1 LIVGVP
7 KETAA
12 LERRVS
18 IVPETVSKLGTGVT
32 VSVEKG
38 AGESAGFPDSDYTAA
53 GATIASDQKA
63 LYAGADIVLKVMP
76 PTPEEAALVKEGAMT
91 ISFLYPVANLEA
103 VKGLAAR
110 KATSFAM
117 ELIPRISRAQPM
129 DALSSQANIAGYK
142 AVLLAADTVPKLFPL
157 MMTAAGTISP
167 AKVFILGA
175 GVAGLQAIATARRL
189 GAVVEA
195 YDVRPVVKE
204 QVMSLGAKFAEMP
217 VEAKD
222 AQDAGGYA
230 KAMGEEFTKKQQE
243 FLAQRAKTADV
254 VITTAL
260 IPGARAP
267 ILITE
272 EAVKGMRPGSVV
284 VDLAAEAKGNC
295 AITEP
300 GKTVVKYGVTIC
312 GPLNLPSTMAPESS
326 RLYSKNIS
334 GLLLLMLKDG
344 RLTIDTKDDVV
355 KGAMVINAGQVV
367 HPPTMK
373 AIDPSSVPPPPQQA
387 PPTAPASS
395 SSSPPPTSAPATP
408 PSGGK
413 PAA

>member
-1 LIVGVP
+1 MIVGVP

-18 IVPETVSKLGTGVT
+18 VVPETVPKFGAGVS
-32 VSVEKG
+32 VAVEKG
-38 AGESAGFPDSDYTAA
+38 AGENAGFLDSDYISA
-53 GATIASDQKA
+53 GATIASDQGS
-63 LYAGADIVLKVMP
+63 LYAQADVILKV
-76 PTPEEAALVKEGAMT
+76 TPMTPDEASLVKEGSVT
-91 ISFLYPVANLEA
+91 ISFLSPVANLET
-103 VKGLAAR
+103 VKKLISR
-110 KATSFAM
+110 KATAFAM

-129 DALSSQANIAGYK
+129 DALSSQANVAGYK
-142 AVLLAADTVPKLFPL
+142 AVILAADTVPKLFPL

-175 GVAGLQAIATARRL
+175 GVAGLQAIATAKRL

-243 FLAQRAKTADV
+243 FLAGRAKLADV

-260 IPGARAP
+260 IPNTRAP

-272 EAVKGMRPGSVV
+272 DAVKGMRPGSVV

-300 GKTVVKYGVTIC
+300 GKTVVKYGVTIH

-334 GLLLLMLKDG
+334 SLLLIMLKDG
-344 RLTIDTKDDVV
+344 KLTIDPKDDIV
-355 KGAMVINAGQVV
+355 KGSMVINAGQVV
-367 HPPTMK
+367 HGPTMK
-373 AIDPSSVPPPPQQA
+373 AIEGPAPTQA
-387 PPTAPASS
+387 GAKA
-395 SSSPPPTSAPATP
+395 
-408 PSGGK
+408 
-413 PAA
+413 

>member
-1 LIVGVP
+1 MIVGVP
-7 KETAA
+7 KETGA

-18 IVPETVSKLGTGVT
+18 LVPETVSKLGAGVT
-32 VSVEKG
+32 VSVERG
-38 AGESAGFPDSDYTAA
+38 AGESAGFPDSEYTAA
-53 GATIASDQKA
+53 GASIASDKQSI
-63 LYAGADIVLKVMP
+63 YGRSDIILKVLP
-76 PTPEEAALVKEGAMT
+76 PTPDEAALFKEGSTT
-91 ISFLYPVANLEA
+91 ISFLYPVANLDT
-103 VKGLAAR
+103 VKKLAAR
-110 KATSFAM
+110 KVTAFAM
-117 ELIPRISRAQPM
+117 ELMPRISRAQPM

-167 AKVFILGA
+167 ARVFILGA
-175 GVAGLQAIATARRL
+175 GVAGLQAIATAKRL

-230 KAMGEEFTKKQQE
+230 KAMGEEFTRKQQE
-243 FLAQRAKTADV
+243 FLAQRAKPMDV

-272 EAVKGMRPGSVV
+272 DAVKGMRPGSVV
-284 VDLAAEAKGNC
+284 VDLAAEQKGNC

-300 GKTVVKYGVTIC
+300 GKTVVKYGVTIH
-312 GPLNLPSTMAPESS
+312 GPLNLPSTMAPEAS
-326 RLYSKNIS
+326 RLYSRNVS
-334 GLLLLMLKDG
+334 AFLLTMLKAG
-344 RLTIDTKDDVV
+344 VLTVDPKDDLV
-355 KGAMVINAGQVV
+355 KGSMVLNAGQVV
-367 HPPTMK
+367 HG
-373 AIDPSSVPPPPQQA
+373 
-387 PPTAPASS
+387 PTAKALE
-395 SSSPPPTSAPATP
+395 
-408 PSGGK
+408 G
-413 PAA
+413 PAAGAGKA

>member
-18 IVPETVSKLGTGVT
+18 VVPETVSKFGAGASFV
-32 VSVEKG
+32 VEKG
-38 AGESAGFPDSDYTAA
+38 AGENAGFPDSDYTSA
-53 GATIASDQKA
+53 GATIASDQKS
-63 LYAGADIVLKVMP
+63 LYSQADIILKV
-76 PTPEEAALVKEGAMT
+76 TPFTPDEALLVKEGAVT
-91 ISFLYPVANLEA
+91 ISFLSPLANLET
-103 VKGLAAR
+103 VKKLASR
-110 KATSFAM
+110 KASVFAM

-142 AVLLAADTVPKLFPL
+142 AVILAADTVPKLFPL

-175 GVAGLQAIATARRL
+175 GVAGLQAIATAKRL

-230 KAMGEEFTKKQQE
+230 KAMGEEFTRKQQE
-243 FLAQRAKTADV
+243 FLAGRAKLMDV

-260 IPGARAP
+260 IPNTRAP

-300 GKTVVKYGVTIC
+300 GKTVVKYGVTIH
-312 GPLNLPSTMAPESS
+312 GPLNLPSTMAPEAS

-334 GLLLLMLKDG
+334 SLLQIMLKEG
-344 RLTIDTKDDVV
+344 KLTIDPKDDVI
-355 KGAMVINAGQVV
+355 KGSMVINAGQIV
-367 HPPTMK
+367 HGPTQK
-373 AIDPSSVPPPPQQA
+373 AIEGP
-387 PPTAPASS
+387 APA
-395 SSSPPPTSAPATP
+395 PA
-408 PSGGK
+408 GAK
-413 PAA
+413 P

>member
-18 IVPETVSKLGTGVT
+18 VVPETLSKFGAGVSVI
-32 VSVEKG
+32 VEKG
-38 AGESAGFPDSDYTAA
+38 AGENAGFTDAEYTSA
-53 GATIASDQKA
+53 GATIASDQKS
-63 LYAGADIVLKVMP
+63 LYAQADIILKV
-76 PTPEEAALVKEGAMT
+76 TPMTPDEASLVKEGAVT
-91 ISFLYPVANLEA
+91 ISFLSPLANLET
-103 VKGLAAR
+103 VKRLASR
-110 KATSFAM
+110 KATVFAM

-142 AVLLAADTVPKLFPL
+142 AVLLAADTVPKVFPL

-167 AKVFILGA
+167 ARVFILGA
-175 GVAGLQAIATARRL
+175 GVAGLQAIATAKRL

-243 FLAQRAKTADV
+243 FLAGRAKLMDV

-260 IPGARAP
+260 IPNQRAP

-272 EAVKGMRPGSVV
+272 DAVKGMRPGSVV

-295 AITEP
+295 AVTEP
-300 GKTVVKYGVTIC
+300 GKTVVKHGVTIH

-326 RLYSKNIS
+326 KLYSKNIS
-334 GLLLLMLKDG
+334 SLLLIMLKEG
-344 RLTIDTKDDVV
+344 KLTIDPKDDVV
-355 KGAMVINAGQVV
+355 KGSMVINAGQVV
-367 HPPTMK
+367 HGPTQK
-373 AIDPSSVPPPPQQA
+373 AIEGP
-387 PPTAPASS
+387 APA
-395 SSSPPPTSAPATP
+395 PA
-408 PSGGK
+408 GAK
-413 PAA
+413 A

>member
-18 IVPETVSKLGTGVT
+18 VVPETVSKFGAG
-32 VSVEKG
+32 VSVIVEKD
-38 AGESAGFPDSDYTAA
+38 AGVSAGFTDADYTSA
-53 GATIASDQKA
+53 GATIASDQKS
-63 LYAGADIVLKVMP
+63 LYAQADIILKV
-76 PTPEEAALVKEGAMT
+76 TPMTPDEASLVKEGAVT
-91 ISFLYPVANLEA
+91 ISFLSPLANLET
-103 VKGLAAR
+103 VKRLASR
-110 KATSFAM
+110 KATVFAM

-129 DALSSQANIAGYK
+129 DALSSQANVAGYK
-142 AVLLAADTVPKLFPL
+142 AVLLAADTVPKVFPL

-167 AKVFILGA
+167 ARVFILGA
-175 GVAGLQAIATARRL
+175 GVAGLQAIATAKRL

-243 FLAQRAKTADV
+243 FLAGRAKLMDV

-260 IPGARAP
+260 IPNQRAP

-272 EAVKGMRPGSVV
+272 DAVKGMRPGSVV

-300 GKTVVKYGVTIC
+300 GKTVVKYGVTIH
-312 GPLNLPSTMAPESS
+312 GPLNLSSTMAPESS
-326 RLYSKNIS
+326 KLYSKNIS
-334 GLLLLMLKDG
+334 SLLLIMLKEG
-344 RLTIDTKDDVV
+344 KLTIDPKDDVV
-355 KGAMVINAGQVV
+355 KGSMVINAGQVV
-367 HPPTMK
+367 HGPTQK
-373 AIDPSSVPPPPQQA
+373 AIEGP
-387 PPTAPASS
+387 APA
-395 SSSPPPTSAPATP
+395 PA
-408 PSGGK
+408 GAK
-413 PAA
+413 A

>member
-1 LIVGVP
+1 MIVGVP

-18 IVPETVSKLGTGVT
+18 VVPETVSKFGAG
-32 VSVEKG
+32 VSVIVEKD
-38 AGESAGFPDSDYTAA
+38 AGESAGFTDADYTSA
-53 GATIASDQKA
+53 GATIASDQKS
-63 LYAGADIVLKVMP
+63 LYAQADIILKV
-76 PTPEEAALVKEGAMT
+76 TPMTPDEASLVKEGAVT
-91 ISFLYPVANLEA
+91 ISFLSPLANLET
-103 VKGLAAR
+103 VKRLASR
-110 KATSFAM
+110 KATVFAM

-129 DALSSQANIAGYK
+129 DALSSQANVAGYK
-142 AVLLAADTVPKLFPL
+142 AVLLAADTVPKVFPL

-167 AKVFILGA
+167 ARVFILGA
-175 GVAGLQAIATARRL
+175 GVAGLQAIATAKRL

-243 FLAQRAKTADV
+243 FLAGRAKLMDV

-260 IPGARAP
+260 IPNQRAP

-272 EAVKGMRPGSVV
+272 DAVKGMRPGSVV

-300 GKTVVKYGVTIC
+300 GKTVVKYGVTIH

-326 RLYSKNIS
+326 KLYSKNIS
-334 GLLLLMLKDG
+334 SLLLIMLKEG
-344 RLTIDTKDDVV
+344 KLTIDPKDDVV
-355 KGAMVINAGQVV
+355 KGSMVVNAGQVV
-367 HPPTMK
+367 HGPTQK
-373 AIDPSSVPPPPQQA
+373 AIEG
-387 PPTAPASS
+387 PTA
-395 SSSPPPTSAPATP
+395 APA
-408 PSGGK
+408 
-413 PAA
+413 PAGAKA

>member
-1 LIVGVP
+1 MIVGVP

-18 IVPETVSKLGTGVT
+18 VVPETVNKFGAGVS
-32 VSVEKG
+32 VLVEKG
-38 AGESAGFPDSDYTAA
+38 AGENAGFSDADYMSA
-53 GATIASDQKA
+53 GATIASDQKS
-63 LYAGADIVLKVMP
+63 LYAQADVILKV
-76 PTPEEAALVKEGAMT
+76 TPMTPDEASLVKEGAVT
-91 ISFLYPVANLEA
+91 ISFLSPLANLET
-103 VKGLAAR
+103 VKKLASR
-110 KATSFAM
+110 KATVFAM
-117 ELIPRISRAQPM
+117 ELVPRISRAQPM
-129 DALSSQANIAGYK
+129 DALSSQANVAGYK
-142 AVLLAADTVPKLFPL
+142 AVILAADTVPKLFPL

-175 GVAGLQAIATARRL
+175 GVAGLQAIATAKRL
-189 GAVVEA
+189 GAIVEA

-230 KAMGEEFTKKQQE
+230 KAMGEEFTRKQQE
-243 FLAQRAKTADV
+243 FLAGRAKLMDV

-260 IPGARAP
+260 IPNTRAP

-272 EAVKGMRPGSVV
+272 DAVKGMRPGSVV

-300 GKTVVKYGVTIC
+300 GKTVVKYGVTIH

-334 GLLLLMLKDG
+334 SLLLIMLKEG
-344 RLTIDTKDDVV
+344 RLNIDPKDEVV
-355 KGAMVINAGQVV
+355 KGAMVVNAGQVV
-367 HPPTMK
+367 HGPTVK
-373 AIDPSSVPPPPQQA
+373 AIEGPA
-387 PPTAPASS
+387 AAPAG
-395 SSSPPPTSAPATP
+395 AKA
-408 PSGGK
+408 
-413 PAA
+413 

>member
-1 LIVGVP
+1 MRRPVGVQRLIVGVP

-18 IVPETVSKLGTGVT
+18 VVPETVPKFGAGVK
-32 VSVEKG
+32 VVVEKG
-38 AGESAGFPDSDYTAA
+38 AGESAGFLDSDYEGSGAA
-53 GATIASDQKA
+53 IAADQRS
-63 LYAGADIVLKVMP
+63 LYAQADVVLKVLP
-76 PTPEEAALVKEGAMT
+76 PTPEEAGLVKEGST
-91 ISFLYPVANLEA
+91 VISFLFPAANLEA
-103 VKGLAAR
+103 VKRLASR
-110 KATSFAM
+110 KVTAFAM

-129 DALSSQANIAGYK
+129 DALSSQANVAGYK
-142 AVLLAADTVPKLFPL
+142 SVIVAADTVPKLFPL

-189 GAVVEA
+189 GALVEA

-230 KAMGEEFTKKQQE
+230 KAMGEEFTRKQQE
-243 FLAQRAKTADV
+243 FLAQRAKLADV

-260 IPGARAP
+260 IPNARAP

-272 EAVKGMRPGSVV
+272 DAVKGMRPGSVV

-300 GKTVVKYGVTIC
+300 GKTVVKYGVTIH

-326 RLYSKNIS
+326 KLYSRNIS
-334 GLLLLMLKDG
+334 SLLLIMLKDG
-344 RLTIDTKDDVV
+344 SLAIDPKDDII
-355 KGAMVINAGQVV
+355 KGSMVINAGQVV
-367 HPPTMK
+367 HGPTAK
-373 AIDPSSVPPPPQQA
+373 AIE
-387 PPTAPASS
+387 
-395 SSSPPPTSAPATP
+395 
-408 PSGGK
+408 G
-413 PAA
+413 PAAASAGARA

>member
-1 LIVGVP
+1 MIVGVP
-7 KETAA
+7 KETGA

-18 IVPETVSKLGTGVT
+18 VVPESVSKFGAGVS
-32 VSVEKG
+32 VLVEKG
-38 AGESAGFPDSDYTAA
+38 AGENAGFPDSDYTSA
-53 GATIASDQKA
+53 GATIANDAKSLFSQ
-63 LYAGADIVLKVMP
+63 ADIVLKV
-76 PTPEEAALVKEGAMT
+76 TPFTLDEASLVKEGAVT
-91 ISFLYPVANLEA
+91 ISFLSPLANLEA
-103 VKGLAAR
+103 VKRLASR
-110 KATSFAM
+110 KATTFAM

-129 DALSSQANIAGYK
+129 DALSSQANVAGYK
-142 AVLLAADTVPKLFPL
+142 AVILAADTVPKLFPL

-167 AKVFILGA
+167 ARVFILGA
-175 GVAGLQAIATARRL
+175 GVAGLQAIATAKRL

-243 FLAQRAKTADV
+243 FLAGRAKLMDV

-260 IPGARAP
+260 IPNQRAP

-300 GKTVVKYGVTIC
+300 GKTVVKYGVTIL

-334 GLLLLMLKDG
+334 SLLQIMLKDG
-344 RLTIDTKDDVV
+344 KLAIDPKDDVI
-355 KGAMVINAGQVV
+355 KGSMVINAGQIV
-367 HPPTMK
+367 HGPTMK
-373 AIDPSSVPPPPQQA
+373 AIDPNAVPPA
-387 PPTAPASS
+387 PPPAASS
-395 SSSPPPTSAPATP
+395 APPAPPAQP
-408 PSGGK
+408 GPGGK
-413 PAA
+413 K

>member
-1 LIVGVP
+1 VLKTRARKVKLISSQRRPVGVQRLIVGVP

-18 IVPETVSKLGTGVT
+18 VVPETVPKFGAGVS
-32 VSVEKG
+32 VVVEKG
-38 AGESAGFPDSDYTAA
+38 AGESAGFVDSDYTSA
-53 GATIASDQKA
+53 GATIASDQKS
-63 LYAGADIVLKVMP
+63 LYAQADIILKV
-76 PTPEEAALVKEGAMT
+76 TPMTPDEASLVKEGAVT
-91 ISFLYPVANLEA
+91 ISFLSPLANLET
-103 VKGLAAR
+103 VKRLASR
-110 KATSFAM
+110 KATVFAM
-117 ELIPRISRAQPM
+117 ELVPRISRAQPM
-129 DALSSQANIAGYK
+129 DALSSQANVAGYK
-142 AVLLAADTVPKLFPL
+142 AVLLAADTVPKVFPL

-167 AKVFILGA
+167 ARVFILGA
-175 GVAGLQAIATARRL
+175 GVAGLQAIATAKRL

-243 FLAQRAKTADV
+243 FLAGRAKLMDV

-260 IPGARAP
+260 IPNQRAP

-272 EAVKGMRPGSVV
+272 DAVKGMRPGSVV

-300 GKTVVKYGVTIC
+300 GKTVVKYGVTIH

-334 GLLLLMLKDG
+334 SLLLIMLKEG
-344 RLTIDTKDDVV
+344 KLTIDPKDDVV
-355 KGAMVINAGQVV
+355 KGSMVVNAGQVV
-367 HPPTMK
+367 HGPTQK
-373 AIDPSSVPPPPQQA
+373 AIEGP
-387 PPTAPASS
+387 APA
-395 SSSPPPTSAPATP
+395 PA
-408 PSGGK
+408 GAK
-413 PAA
+413 A

>member
-12 LERRVS
+12 FERRVS
-18 IVPETVSKLGTGVT
+18 VVPETVPKFGAGVS
-32 VSVEKG
+32 VVVEKG
-38 AGESAGFPDSDYTAA
+38 AGENAGFPDSDYTSA
-53 GATIASDQKA
+53 GATIANDQKS
-63 LYAGADIVLKVMP
+63 LYAQADVILKVMP
-76 PTPEEAALVKEGAMT
+76 MTSDEASLVKEGAVT
-91 ISFLYPVANLEA
+91 ISFLSPLANLET
-103 VKGLAAR
+103 VKKLASR
-110 KATSFAM
+110 KATAFAM
-117 ELIPRISRAQPM
+117 ELVPRISRAQPM
-129 DALSSQANIAGYK
+129 DALSSQANVAGYK
-142 AVLLAADTVPKLFPL
+142 AVILAADTVPKLFPL

-175 GVAGLQAIATARRL
+175 GVAGLQAIATAKRL

-230 KAMGEEFTKKQQE
+230 KAMGEEFTRKQQE
-243 FLAQRAKTADV
+243 FLAGRAKLADV

-260 IPGARAP
+260 IPNTRAP

-272 EAVKGMRPGSVV
+272 DAVKGMRPGSVI

-300 GKTVVKYGVTIC
+300 GKTVVKYGVTIH

-334 GLLLLMLKDG
+334 SLLLIMLKDG
-344 RLTIDTKDDVV
+344 KLTIDPKDDVV
-355 KGAMVINAGQVV
+355 KGAMVVNAGQVV
-367 HPPTMK
+367 HGPTMK
-373 AIDPSSVPPPPQQA
+373 ALEG
-387 PPTAPASS
+387 PTAAGG
-395 SSSPPPTSAPATP
+395 TP
-408 PSGGK
+408 
-413 PAA
+413 

>member
-1 LIVGVP
+1 MIVGVP

-18 IVPETVSKLGTGVT
+18 VVPETVQKFGSGVK
-32 VSVEKG
+32 VVVERG
-38 AGESAGFPDSDYTAA
+38 AGENAGFPESDYTGA
-53 GATIASDQKA
+53 GATIAADQRS
-63 LYAGADIVLKVMP
+63 LYAQADIVLKVLP
-76 PTPEEAALVKEGAMT
+76 PTPDEAGLVKEGSVI
-91 ISFLYPVANLEA
+91 ISFLFPVANLET
-103 VKGLAAR
+103 VKRLASR
-110 KATSFAM
+110 KVTAFAM

-129 DALSSQANIAGYK
+129 DALSSQANVAGYK
-142 AVLLAADTVPKLFPL
+142 AVIVAADTVPKLFPL

-189 GAVVEA
+189 GAVVDA

-243 FLAQRAKTADV
+243 FLAQRAKTMDV

-272 EAVKGMRPGSVV
+272 DAVKGMRPGSVV

-295 AITEP
+295 ALTEP
-300 GKTVVKYGVTIC
+300 GKTVVKYGVTIH

-326 RLYSKNIS
+326 RLYSRNIS
-334 GLLLLMLKDG
+334 SLLLTMLKDG
-344 RLTIDTKDDVV
+344 ALTIDPKDDII
-355 KGAMVINAGQVV
+355 KGSMVINAGQVV
-367 HPPTMK
+367 HGPTVK
-373 AIDPSSVPPPPQQA
+373 AIE
-387 PPTAPASS
+387 
-395 SSSPPPTSAPATP
+395 
-408 PSGGK
+408 G
-413 PAA
+413 PAAAPVGAKA

>member
-18 IVPETVSKLGTGVT
+18 VVPETVSKFGAG
-32 VSVEKG
+32 VSVVVEKD
-38 AGESAGFPDSDYTAA
+38 AGESAGFTDADYTSA
-53 GATIASDQKA
+53 GATIASDQKS
-63 LYAGADIVLKVMP
+63 LYAQADVILKV
-76 PTPEEAALVKEGAMT
+76 TPMTPDEASLVKEGAVT
-91 ISFLYPVANLEA
+91 ISFLSPLANLET
-103 VKGLAAR
+103 VKRLASR
-110 KATSFAM
+110 KATVFAM

-129 DALSSQANIAGYK
+129 DALSSQANVAGYK
-142 AVLLAADTVPKLFPL
+142 AVLLAADTVPKVFPL

-167 AKVFILGA
+167 ARVFILGA
-175 GVAGLQAIATARRL
+175 GVAGLQAIATAKRL

-243 FLAQRAKTADV
+243 FLAGRSKLMDV

-260 IPGARAP
+260 IPNQRAP

-272 EAVKGMRPGSVV
+272 DAVKGMRPGSVV

-300 GKTVVKYGVTIC
+300 GKTVVKYGVTIH

-326 RLYSKNIS
+326 KLYSKNIS
-334 GLLLLMLKDG
+334 SLLLIMLKEG
-344 RLTIDTKDDVV
+344 KLTIDPKDDVV
-355 KGAMVINAGQVV
+355 KGSMVVNAGQVV
-367 HPPTMK
+367 HGPTQK
-373 AIDPSSVPPPPQQA
+373 AIEG
-387 PPTAPASS
+387 PTA
-395 SSSPPPTSAPATP
+395 APA
-408 PSGGK
+408 
-413 PAA
+413 PAGAKA

>member
-18 IVPETVSKLGTGVT
+18 VVPETVQKFGSGVK
-32 VSVEKG
+32 VVVEKG
-38 AGESAGFPDSDYTAA
+38 AGESAGFPDSDYTSAA
-53 GATIASDQKA
+53 ATIAADQRL
-63 LYAGADIVLKVMP
+63 LYAQADIVLKVLP
-76 PTPEEAALVKEGAMT
+76 PTPDEAGLVKEGSVI
-91 ISFLYPVANLEA
+91 ISFLFPVANLET
-103 VKGLAAR
+103 VKRLASR
-110 KATSFAM
+110 KVTAFAM

-129 DALSSQANIAGYK
+129 DALSSQANVAGYK
-142 AVLLAADTVPKLFPL
+142 AVIVAADTVPKLFPL

-189 GAVVEA
+189 GAVVDA

-243 FLAQRAKTADV
+243 FLAQRAKTMDV

-272 EAVKGMRPGSVV
+272 DAVKGMRPGSVV

-295 AITEP
+295 ALTEP
-300 GKTVVKYGVTIC
+300 GKTVVKYGVTIH

-326 RLYSKNIS
+326 RLYSRNIS
-334 GLLLLMLKDG
+334 SLLLTMLKDG
-344 RLTIDTKDDVV
+344 ALTIDPKDDII
-355 KGAMVINAGQVV
+355 KGSMVINAGQVV
-367 HPPTMK
+367 HGPTVK
-373 AIDPSSVPPPPQQA
+373 AIEGPA
-387 PPTAPASS
+387 AAPAG
-395 SSSPPPTSAPATP
+395 AKA
-408 PSGGK
+408 
-413 PAA
+413 

>member
-1 LIVGVP
+1 MIVGVP

-18 IVPETVSKLGTGVT
+18 VVPETVSKLGAGVS
-32 VSVEKG
+32 VVVEKG
-38 AGESAGFPDSDYTAA
+38 AGESAGYPDTEYTSA
-53 GATIASDQKA
+53 GATIASDQKS
-63 LYAGADIVLKVMP
+63 LYAQADIILKV
-76 PTPEEAALVKEGAMT
+76 TPMTPDEASLVKEGALT
-91 ISFLYPVANLEA
+91 ISFLYPLANLET
-103 VKGLAAR
+103 VKRLASR
-110 KATSFAM
+110 KATTFAM

-129 DALSSQANIAGYK
+129 DALSSQANVAGYK
-142 AVLLAADTVPKLFPL
+142 AVLLAADTVPKVFPL

-167 AKVFILGA
+167 ARVFILGA
-175 GVAGLQAIATARRL
+175 GVAGLQAIATAKRL

-243 FLAQRAKTADV
+243 FLAGRAKLMDV

-260 IPGARAP
+260 IPNQRAP

-300 GKTVVKYGVTIC
+300 GKTVVKYGVTIH

-334 GLLLLMLKDG
+334 SLLQIMLKEGKLMVDP
-344 RLTIDTKDDVV
+344 KDEVI
-355 KGAMVINAGQVV
+355 KGSMVINAGAVV
-367 HPPTMK
+367 HGPTMK
-373 AIDPSSVPPPPQQA
+373 ALEGP
-387 PPTAPASS
+387 APA
-395 SSSPPPTSAPATP
+395 PAPA
-408 PSGGK
+408 GAK
-413 PAA
+413 A

>member
-7 KETAA
+7 RETAA

-18 IVPETVSKLGTGVT
+18 VVPETVPKFGAGVK
-32 VSVEKG
+32 VVVEKG
-38 AGESAGFPDSDYTAA
+38 AGESAGFLDSDYEGSGAA
-53 GATIASDQKA
+53 IAADQRS
-63 LYAGADIVLKVMP
+63 LYAQADVVLKVLP
-76 PTPEEAALVKEGAMT
+76 PTPEEAGLVKEGST
-91 ISFLYPVANLEA
+91 VISFLFPAANLEA
-103 VKGLAAR
+103 VKRLASR
-110 KATSFAM
+110 KVTAFAM

-129 DALSSQANIAGYK
+129 DALSSQANVAGYK
-142 AVLLAADTVPKLFPL
+142 SVIVAADTVPKLFPL

-189 GAVVEA
+189 GALVEA

-230 KAMGEEFTKKQQE
+230 KAMGEEFTRKQQE
-243 FLAQRAKTADV
+243 FLAQRAKLADV

-260 IPGARAP
+260 IPNARAP

-272 EAVKGMRPGSVV
+272 DAVKGMRPGSVV

-300 GKTVVKYGVTIC
+300 GKTVVKYGVTIH

-326 RLYSKNIS
+326 KLYSRNIS
-334 GLLLLMLKDG
+334 SLLLIMLKDG
-344 RLTIDTKDDVV
+344 SLAIDPKDDII
-355 KGAMVINAGQVV
+355 KGSMVINAGQVV
-367 HPPTMK
+367 HGPTAK
-373 AIDPSSVPPPPQQA
+373 AIE
-387 PPTAPASS
+387 
-395 SSSPPPTSAPATP
+395 
-408 PSGGK
+408 G
-413 PAA
+413 PAAASAGARA

>member
-1 LIVGVP
+1 MIVGVP

-18 IVPETVSKLGTGVT
+18 VVPETVSKFGAGVSL
-32 VSVEKG
+32 VVEKG
-38 AGESAGFPDSDYTAA
+38 AGENAGFTDSDYTSA
-53 GATIASDQKA
+53 GATIASDQSS
-63 LYAGADIVLKVMP
+63 LYAQADVILKV
-76 PTPEEAALVKEGAMT
+76 TPMTPDEASLVKEGAT
-91 ISFLYPVANLEA
+91 VISFLSPLANLET
-103 VKGLAAR
+103 VKRLASR
-110 KATSFAM
+110 KATAFAM
-117 ELIPRISRAQPM
+117 ELVPRISRAQPM

-142 AVLLAADTVPKLFPL
+142 AVILAADTVPKLFPL

-175 GVAGLQAIATARRL
+175 GVAGLQAIATAKRL

-230 KAMGEEFTKKQQE
+230 KAMGEEFTRKQQE
-243 FLAQRAKTADV
+243 FLAQRAKTMDV

-272 EAVKGMRPGSVV
+272 DAVKGMHPGSVI

-300 GKTVVKYGVTIC
+300 GKTVVKYGVTII
-312 GPLNLPSTMAPESS
+312 GTLNLPATMAPEAS

-334 GLLLLMLKDG
+334 ALLALMLKDG
-344 RLTIDTKDDVV
+344 KLTIDAKDDVI
-355 KGAMVINAGQVV
+355 KGAMVVNAGQVV
-367 HPPTMK
+367 HGPTMK
-373 AIDPSSVPPPPQQA
+373 AIDPNAVPPA
-387 PPTAPASS
+387 PPAAPAAGA
-395 SSSPPPTSAPATP
+395 PPPAGSPSAP
-408 PSGGK
+408 GGK
-413 PAA
+413 K

>member
-1 LIVGVP
+1 MEFKDLIIGVP
-7 KETAA
+7 KETAP
-12 LERRVS
+12 LEKRVS
-18 IVPETVSKLGTGVT
+18 IVPESIAKLGAGINV
-32 VSVEKG
+32 VVEKG
-38 AGESAGFPDSDYTAA
+38 AGEGAGFPDSEYTSA
-53 GATIASDQKA
+53 GATIAPDPKS
-63 LYAGADIVLKVMP
+63 LYGQADIVLKVA
-76 PTPEEAALVKEGAMT
+76 TFTAEEAALVKEGATT
-91 ISFLYPVANLEA
+91 ISFFYPLANLGT
-103 VKGLAAR
+103 VKGLASR

-117 ELIPRISRAQPM
+117 ELVPRISRAQPM
-129 DALSSQANIAGYK
+129 DALSSQANVAGYK
-142 AVLLAADTVPKLFPL
+142 AVLLAADTVPKIFPL

-175 GVAGLQAIATARRL
+175 GVAGLQAIATAKRL

-222 AQDAGGYA
+222 AQDSGGYA

-243 FLAQRAKTADV
+243 FLAGRAKLMDV

-260 IPGARAP
+260 IPNQRAP

-272 EAVKGMRPGSVV
+272 DAVKGMRSGSVV

-295 AITEP
+295 AVTEP
-300 GKTVVKYGVTIC
+300 GKTVVKHGVTIH

-334 GLLLLMLKDG
+334 SLLLTMLKDG
-344 RLTIDTKDDVV
+344 KLTIDPKDDVI
-355 KGAMVINAGQVV
+355 KGAMVINAGQVA
-367 HPPTMK
+367 HGPTAK
-373 AIDPSSVPPPPQQA
+373 AIEG
-387 PPTAPASS
+387 PAAA
-395 SSSPPPTSAPATP
+395 SAPT
-408 PSGGK
+408 GGK
-413 PAA
+413 A

>member
-1 LIVGVP
+1 MIVGVP

-18 IVPETVSKLGTGVT
+18 VVPESVTKFGTGVT
-32 VSVEKG
+32 VAVEKG
-38 AGESAGFPDSDYTAA
+38 AGEAAGFPDSQYA
-53 GATIASDQKA
+53 GAGASIANDRQS
-63 LYAGADIVLKVMP
+63 LYGQADIVLKVAP
-76 PTPEEAALVKEGAMT
+76 PSPEEAALVKEGSAI
-91 ISFLYPVANLEA
+91 ISVLYPLANLET
-103 VKGLAAR
+103 VKKLSAR
-110 KATSFAM
+110 KATAFAM
-117 ELIPRISRAQPM
+117 ELMPRISRAQPM

-204 QVMSLGAKFAEMP
+204 QVMSLGARFAEMP

-230 KAMGEEFTKKQQE
+230 KAMGEEFTRKQQE
-243 FLAQRAKTADV
+243 FLAQRAKPMDV

-272 EAVKGMRPGSVV
+272 DAVKGMSPGSVI
-284 VDLAAEAKGNC
+284 VDLAAEQKGNC
-295 AITEP
+295 ALTEP
-300 GKTVVKYGVTIC
+300 GKTVVKYGVTIH

-326 RLYSKNIS
+326 RLYSRNVS
-334 GLLLLMLKDG
+334 AFLLTMLKG
-344 RLTIDTKDDVV
+344 GVLTIDPKDDLV
-355 KGAMVINAGQVV
+355 KGTMVVNAGQVV
-367 HPPTMK
+367 HGPTLK
-373 AIDPSSVPPPPQQA
+373 AIDPA
-387 PPTAPASS
+387 AAAAAAPA
-395 SSSPPPTSAPATP
+395 APA
-408 PSGGK
+408 GGK
-413 PAA
+413 P

>member
-18 IVPETVSKLGTGVT
+18 VVPETVPKLGVGVK
-32 VSVEKG
+32 VVVEKG
-38 AGESAGFPDSDYTAA
+38 AGENAGFPDPDYTAA
-53 GATIASDQKA
+53 GATVASDQRA
-63 LYAGADIVLKVMP
+63 LYSQADVVLKVLP
-76 PTPEEAALVKEGAMT
+76 PTPEEAGLLKEGST
-91 ISFLYPVANLEA
+91 LVSFLFPIANLET
-103 VKGLAAR
+103 VRKLAAR
-110 KATSFAM
+110 RVTSFAM

-129 DALSSQANIAGYK
+129 DALSSQANVAGYK
-142 AVLLAADTVPKLFPL
+142 AVIVAADTVPKLFPL

-243 FLAQRAKTADV
+243 FLAQRARLMDV
-254 VITTAL
+254 VVTTAL
-260 IPGARAP
+260 IPNARAP

-272 EAVKGMRPGSVV
+272 DAVKGMRPGSVI

-300 GKTVVKYGVTIC
+300 GKTVVKYGVTIH

-326 RLYSKNIS
+326 RLYSRNIS
-334 GLLLLMLKDG
+334 SLLLIMLKDG
-344 RLTIDTKDDVV
+344 ALAIDPKDEII
-355 KGAMVINAGQVV
+355 KGSMVINAGQVV
-367 HPPTMK
+367 HGPTMK
-373 AIDPSSVPPPPQQA
+373 AIEGPA
-387 PPTAPASS
+387 AAPAG
-395 SSSPPPTSAPATP
+395 ARA
-408 PSGGK
+408 
-413 PAA
+413 

>member
-18 IVPETVSKLGTGVT
+18 VVPETVPKFGAGVK
-32 VSVEKG
+32 VVVEKG
-38 AGESAGFPDSDYTAA
+38 AGENAGFPDSDYTSA
-53 GATIASDQKA
+53 GATIAPDQRS
-63 LYAGADIVLKVMP
+63 LYAQADVVLKVLP
-76 PTPEEAALVKEGAMT
+76 PTPDEAGIVKEGST
-91 ISFLYPVANLEA
+91 IISFLFPVANLET
-103 VKGLAAR
+103 VKRLASR
-110 KATSFAM
+110 KVTAFAM

-129 DALSSQANIAGYK
+129 DALSSQANVAGYK
-142 AVLLAADTVPKLFPL
+142 AVIVAADTVPKLFPL

-189 GAVVEA
+189 GAVVDA

-243 FLAQRAKTADV
+243 FLAQRSKNMDV

-272 EAVKGMRPGSVV
+272 DAVKGMRPGSVV
-284 VDLAAEAKGNC
+284 VDLAAEQKGNC
-295 AITEP
+295 ALTEP
-300 GKTVVKYGVTIC
+300 GKTVVKYGVTIH

-326 RLYSKNIS
+326 RLYSRNIS
-334 GLLLLMLKDG
+334 SLLQIMLKEG
-344 RLTIDTKDDVV
+344 NLAIDAKDDVV

-367 HPPTMK
+367 HGPTAK
-373 AIDPSSVPPPPQQA
+373 AIEGAAAS
-387 PPTAPASS
+387 PAG
-395 SSSPPPTSAPATP
+395 AKA
-408 PSGGK
+408 
-413 PAA
+413 

>member
-18 IVPETVSKLGTGVT
+18 VVPETVSKFGAGVS
-32 VSVEKG
+32 VIVEKG
-38 AGESAGFPDSDYTAA
+38 AGESAGFTDADYTSA
-53 GATIASDQKA
+53 GATIASDQKSV
-63 LYAGADIVLKVMP
+63 YAQADIILKV
-76 PTPEEAALVKEGAMT
+76 TPMTPDEASLVKEGAVT
-91 ISFLYPVANLEA
+91 ISFLSPLANLET
-103 VKGLAAR
+103 VKRLASR
-110 KATSFAM
+110 KATVFAM
-117 ELIPRISRAQPM
+117 ELVPRISRAQPM
-129 DALSSQANIAGYK
+129 DALSSQANVAGYK
-142 AVLLAADTVPKLFPL
+142 AVLLAADTVPKVFPL

-167 AKVFILGA
+167 ARVFILGA
-175 GVAGLQAIATARRL
+175 GVAGLQAIATAKRL

-243 FLAQRAKTADV
+243 FLAGRAKLMDV

-260 IPGARAP
+260 IPNQRAP

-272 EAVKGMRPGSVV
+272 DAVKGMRPGSVV

-300 GKTVVKYGVTIC
+300 GKTVVKYGVTIH

-326 RLYSKNIS
+326 KLYSKNIS
-334 GLLLLMLKDG
+334 SLLLIMLKEG
-344 RLTIDTKDDVV
+344 KLTIDPKDDVV
-355 KGAMVINAGQVV
+355 KGSMVINAGQVV
-367 HPPTMK
+367 HGPTQK
-373 AIDPSSVPPPPQQA
+373 AIEGP
-387 PPTAPASS
+387 APA
-395 SSSPPPTSAPATP
+395 PAPA
-408 PSGGK
+408 GAK
-413 PAA
+413 A

>member
-18 IVPETVSKLGTGVT
+18 VVPETVPKFGAGVS
-32 VSVEKG
+32 VMVEKG
-38 AGESAGFPDSDYTAA
+38 AGESAGFPDSDYTTA
-53 GATIASDQKA
+53 GATVASDQKSLFA
-63 LYAGADIVLKVMP
+63 QADVILKVAPM
-76 PTPEEAALVKEGAMT
+76 TPDEASLVKEGATT
-91 ISFLYPVANLEA
+91 ISFLSPLANLET
-103 VKGLAAR
+103 VKRLASR
-110 KATSFAM
+110 KATAFAM

-142 AVLLAADTVPKLFPL
+142 AVILAADTVPKLFPL

-175 GVAGLQAIATARRL
+175 GVAGLQAIATAKRL

-243 FLAQRAKTADV
+243 FLAGRAKLMDV

-260 IPGARAP
+260 IPNQRAP

-272 EAVKGMRPGSVV
+272 DAVKGMRPGSVV

-300 GKTVVKYGVTIC
+300 GKTVVKYGVTIH

-334 GLLLLMLKDG
+334 SLLLIMLKDG
-344 RLTIDTKDDVV
+344 KLTIDPKDDVV
-355 KGAMVINAGQVV
+355 KGSMVINAGQVV
-367 HPPTMK
+367 HGPTMK
-373 AIDPSSVPPPPQQA
+373 AMEGP
-387 PPTAPASS
+387 APA
-395 SSSPPPTSAPATP
+395 PAQA
-408 PSGGK
+408 GGK
-413 PAA
+413 A